1 MPVFWEC
8 DRCTAC
14 CRWPGQVRLTETET
28 ARIAAHLG
36 LSEAEFI
43 QLHTRLTAQRDGLAL
58 LDKPDGSCAF
68 LDGTDCRIQPV
79 KPQQCRDFPN
89 LWNFPDFEKIC
100 RARPVDVSPEEWR
113 RRVARATGREVFT
126 FPAPPASH
134 TARPMSSKT
143 LRIAALAGD
152 GIGPEVMREALKVL
166 AAAGRKFQID
176 LAVTEAPVG
185 WAGIDA
191 AGKALPD
198 ATLELC
204 RRSDAILFGSV
215 GLPDRDPT
223 IPKEER
229 PERAALL
236 RIRKEFGLFANLRP
250 VQLPKALSHACPLKP
265 ERQGDGIDLLVVR
278 ELTGGMYFG
287 QPKKT
292 EEITLADGSRVLR
305 AIDTMVYTTPEIE
318 RIAHVSFR
326 AARLRR
332 KKVTSID
339 KANVLENGVLWREVV
354 SRVAK
359 EYPDVTLDHLFVD
372 NAAMQFLLK
381 PTQFDVVLCENMF
394 GDILSDEAA
403 ALAGS
408 LGMLPSAS
416 LGTTTGQQTFGFYEP
431 AGGTAPDIAG
441 KNLAN
446 PIAQILSTAMMLRYS
461 FGLSEPAAAIDNA
474 VRKVIDAGLR
484 TGDIY
489 TPADPNARKV
499 GTREMGDAIA
509 AAL

>member
-1 MPVFWEC
+1 LSLIPFHFAQPKA
-8 DRCTAC
+8 DKISFTS
-14 CRWPGQVRLTETET
+14 
-28 ARIAAHLG
+28 ARDLPT
-36 LSEAEFI
+36 L
-43 QLHTRLTAQRDGLAL
+43 
-58 LDKPDGSCAF
+58 
-68 LDGTDCRIQPV
+68 
-79 KPQQCRDFPN
+79 
-89 LWNFPDFEKIC
+89 
-100 RARPVDVSPEEWR
+100 
-113 RRVARATGREVFT
+113 
-126 FPAPPASH
+126 PAS
-134 TARPMSSKT
+134 MSSKT
-143 LRIAALAGD
+143 FKLAALAGD
-152 GIGPEVMREALKVL
+152 GIGPEVMREAIKVL
-166 AAAGRKFQID
+166 R
-176 LAVTEAPVG
+176 AVEKRFSLQFDITEAPVG

-204 RRSDAILFGSV
+204 RKSDSILFGSV

-236 RIRKEFGLFANLRP
+236 RLRKEFSLFANLRP
-250 VQLPKALSHACPLKP
+250 VKLYKQLAHACPLSL
-265 ERQGDGIDLLVVR
+265 ERQGNGIDVLVVR

-292 EEITLADGSRVLR
+292 EQVSPGVMR

-318 RIAHVSFR
+318 RIAHVAFK
-326 AARLRR
+326 AAQLRR

-339 KANVLENGVLWREVV
+339 KANVLENGVLWRDVV
-354 SRVAK
+354 TTVSK
-359 EYPDVTLDHLFVD
+359 HYPDVALEHMFVD
-372 NAAMQFLLK
+372 NGAMQLMLK
-381 PTQFDVVLCENMF
+381 PTQFDVMLCENMF

-416 LGTTTGQQTFGFYEP
+416 LGATNGNQTFGFYEP

-446 PIAQILSTAMMLRYS
+446 PIAQILSVALMLRYS
-461 FGLSEPAAAIDNA
+461 FGLNDAANAIDDA
-474 VRKVIDAGLR
+474 VTKAIASGLR

-489 TPADPNARKV
+489 SAADATAKKV

-509 AAL
+509 AGV

>member
-1 MPVFWEC
+1 
-8 DRCTAC
+8 
-14 CRWPGQVRLTETET
+14 
-28 ARIAAHLG
+28 
-36 LSEAEFI
+36 
-43 QLHTRLTAQRDGLAL
+43 
-58 LDKPDGSCAF
+58 
-68 LDGTDCRIQPV
+68 
-79 KPQQCRDFPN
+79 
-89 LWNFPDFEKIC
+89 
-100 RARPVDVSPEEWR
+100 
-113 RRVARATGREVFT
+113 
-126 FPAPPASH
+126 
-134 TARPMSSKT
+134 MSSKI
-143 LRIAALAGD
+143 LKIAALAGD
-152 GIGPEVMREALKVL
+152 GIGPEVMREAIKVL
-166 AAAGRKFQID
+166 RVVEQKFSLKIEI
-176 LAVTEAPVG
+176 TEAPVG

-198 ATLELC
+198 ATLALC
-204 RRSDAILFGSV
+204 KKSDAILFGSV

-250 VQLPKALSHACPLKP
+250 VQLHKTLAHACPLRP
-265 ERQGDGIDLLVVR
+265 ERQGDGIDILVVR

-292 EEITLADGSRVLR
+292 EEIPGGHR

-318 RIAHVSFR
+318 RIAHVAFQ
-326 AARLRR
+326 AAQNRR
-332 KKVTSID
+332 GKVTSID
-339 KANVLENGVLWREVV
+339 KANVLENGVLWRDVV
-354 SRVAK
+354 TRVGK
-359 EYPDVTLDHLFVD
+359 QYPGVTLEHMFVD
-372 NAAMQFLLK
+372 NGAMQLMLK
-381 PTQFDVVLCENMF
+381 PTQFDVMLCENMF

-416 LGTTTGQQTFGFYEP
+416 LGASSGEQTFGFYEP

-446 PIAQILSTAMMLRYS
+446 PIAQILSVAMMFEFTFKNL
-461 FGLSEPAAAIDNA
+461 AIRNA
-474 VRKVIDAGLR
+474 IVEAVGKAIAQGLR

-489 TPADPNARKV
+489 TPADPTAQKV

-509 AAL
+509 AGI

>member
-1 MPVFWEC
+1 
-8 DRCTAC
+8 
-14 CRWPGQVRLTETET
+14 
-28 ARIAAHLG
+28 
-36 LSEAEFI
+36 
-43 QLHTRLTAQRDGLAL
+43 
-58 LDKPDGSCAF
+58 
-68 LDGTDCRIQPV
+68 
-79 KPQQCRDFPN
+79 
-89 LWNFPDFEKIC
+89 
-100 RARPVDVSPEEWR
+100 
-113 RRVARATGREVFT
+113 
-126 FPAPPASH
+126 
-134 TARPMSSKT
+134 
-143 LRIAALAGD
+143 
-152 GIGPEVMREALKVL
+152 MREAIQVL
-166 AAAGRKFQID
+166 RAVEKKFPLHFQI
-176 LAVTEAPVG
+176 TEAPVG

-198 ATLELC
+198 ATLALC
-204 RRSDAILFGSV
+204 KQSDVILFGSV

-236 RIRKEFGLFANLRP
+236 RIRKEFGLYANLRP
-250 VQLPKALSHACPLKP
+250 VQLPKALAHACPLRP
-265 ERQGDGIDLLVVR
+265 ERQGDGIDILVVR

-292 EEITLADGSRVLR
+292 EDYFHEEPQADEGATVIMKRCQR

-318 RIAHVSFR
+318 RIAHVAFK
-326 AARLRR
+326 AAALRR

-339 KANVLENGVLWREVV
+339 KANVLENGVLWRDVV
-354 SRVAK
+354 TKIARQ
-359 EYPDVTLDHLFVD
+359 YPGVQLEHMFVD
-372 NAAMQFLLK
+372 NGAMQLMLK
-381 PTQFDVVLCENMF
+381 PTQFDVMLCENMF

-416 LGTTTGQQTFGFYEP
+416 LGKASGELTFGFYEP

-446 PIAQILSTAMMLRYS
+446 PIAQILSTALMLRYS
-461 FGLSEPAAAIDNA
+461 FGENAAANA
-474 VRKVIDAGLR
+474 IEAAVGQAIAAGLR

-489 TPADPNARKV
+489 TPADPTAQKV
-499 GTREMGDAIA
+499 GTREMGAAIA

>member
-1 MPVFWEC
+1 
-8 DRCTAC
+8 
-14 CRWPGQVRLTETET
+14 
-28 ARIAAHLG
+28 
-36 LSEAEFI
+36 
-43 QLHTRLTAQRDGLAL
+43 
-58 LDKPDGSCAF
+58 
-68 LDGTDCRIQPV
+68 
-79 KPQQCRDFPN
+79 
-89 LWNFPDFEKIC
+89 
-100 RARPVDVSPEEWR
+100 
-113 RRVARATGREVFT
+113 
-126 FPAPPASH
+126 
-134 TARPMSSKT
+134 MSSKT

-166 AAAGRKFQID
+166 AAVGRTYSIAFE
-176 LAVTEAPVG
+176 VTEAPVG

-198 ATLELC
+198 ATLALC
-204 RRSDAILFGSV
+204 RNSDAILFGSV

-250 VQLPKALSHACPLKP
+250 VQLPKALSHSCPLKP

-292 EEITLADGSRVLR
+292 EEITLPDGTRTQR

-318 RIAHVSFR
+318 RIAHVAFR

-339 KANVLENGVLWREVV
+339 KANVLENGVLWRDTVT
-354 SRVAK
+354 RIGK
-359 EYPDVTLDHLFVD
+359 EYPDVALDHQFVD
-372 NAAMQFLLK
+372 NAAMQFLLR

-416 LGTTTGQQTFGFYEP
+416 LGATSAQQTFGFYEP

-446 PIAQILSTAMMLRYS
+446 PIAQILSVALMLRYS
-461 FGLSEPAAAIDNA
+461 FGLADAAASIDRA
-474 VRKVIDAGLR
+474 VASAIDQGLR
-484 TGDIY
+484 TGDIFN
-489 TPADPNARKV
+489 PADPTARRV
-499 GTREMGDAIA
+499 GTREMGDAIVA
-509 AAL
+509 AIA